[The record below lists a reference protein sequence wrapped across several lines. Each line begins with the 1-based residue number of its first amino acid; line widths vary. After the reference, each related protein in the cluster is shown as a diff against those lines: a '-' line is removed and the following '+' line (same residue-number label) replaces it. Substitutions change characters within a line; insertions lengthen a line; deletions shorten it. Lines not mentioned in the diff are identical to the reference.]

1 VCMNFSGEW
10 FFLFFLFLFF
20 SYFQGFFLIF
30 QIFLRSEFL
39 FSGISTE
46 FEVDTSRPMSD
57 GGGLLCR
64 VCRSTRLRED
74 EDTGALFCQT
84 CGALSQDVANE
95 SLDFEAGRT
104 SGHGQRFRRAGRGGG
119 CEHDF
124 AGTASELTFRATRL
138 FFDCYQ
144 QLLMHQVSTLV
155 HRFGCSAKLVSVV
168 GRVWVCFL
176 DHWHQRASD
185 MRVRLNSTN
194 TLLRKQRGGADASGA
209 MARKRRRRGGNADPD
224 EPADTTPVGDDDDD
238 VSANAGSAPREED
251 AALLDLNSDPAYHF
265 PMSLSLALQLMA
277 LALIREPVSA
287 RDLVRWALSGELPFF
302 GFSAHL
308 PMNSASLGAD
318 KDIFRFFSP
327 QTVWN
332 ATSLQHFTAA
342 ELAPLLESR

>member
-1 VCMNFSGEW
+1 
-10 FFLFFLFLFF
+10 
-20 SYFQGFFLIF
+20 
-30 QIFLRSEFL
+30 
-39 FSGISTE
+39 
-46 FEVDTSRPMSD
+46 MSD

-74 EDTGALFCQT
+74 ADTGALYCQT

-95 SLDFEAGRT
+95 SLDFEAGCT
-104 SGHGQRFRRAGRGGG
+104 SGHGMRFRRAGTRGGG
-119 CEHDF
+119 GDHDIEGS
-124 AGTASELTFRATRL
+124 AAELTFRATRL

-155 HRFGCSAKLVSVV
+155 HRFRCSASLVSVV
-168 GRVWVCFL
+168 GRVWMCFL

-194 TLLRKQRGGADASGA
+194 TLLRKQRGGAEVPGA

-224 EPADTTPVGDDDDD
+224 TAAELGGDDDSDD
-238 VSANAGSAPREED
+238 DAGSAPREED
-251 AALLDLNSDPAYHF
+251 ATLLDLNLDPAHHF
-265 PMSLSLALQLMA
+265 PMSLSLALQLVA

-287 RDLVRWALSGELPFF
+287 RDLVRWALRGELPFF

-308 PMNSASLGAD
+308 PIRPASLGVD

-332 ATSLQHFTAA
+332 AASLQHFTAA